1 MENENTILNFII
13 NTHIFMPSKSEE
25 IVRYYILYICDL
37 KNKRNHVALS
47 VLLYDATC
55 KYHTENIA
63 AAQNDL
69 YQPRP

>member
-1 MENENTILNFII
+1 
-13 NTHIFMPSKSEE
+13 MPSKSEE
-25 IVRYYILYICDL
+25 IVRYYILYILYNL

-47 VLLYDATC
+47 VLLYDAAC
-55 KYHTENIA
+55 KYHIENIA

>member
-1 MENENTILNFII
+1 
-13 NTHIFMPSKSEE
+13 MPSKSEE
-25 IVRYYILYICDL
+25 IVRYYILYILYNL

-47 VLLYDATC
+47 VLYDAAC